1 MTVITDDFAP
11 AVLKE
16 EDKYE
21 GKDVD
26 ANIAAGK
33 STGRLNCFREWMLSR
48 TRSSTQGCGDSM
60 GVHAW
65 RDSLVCLNEDRHHN
79 PWRFQVILSE
89 GISGCERKRHGQS
102 RV

>member
-33 STGRLNCFREWMLSR
+33 SIDRPTCCRRQMINRTSSIAQGRR
-48 TRSSTQGCGDSM
+48 DSV
-60 GVHAW
+60 GVHA
-65 RDSLVCLNEDRHHN
+65 RRHSLVCLD
-79 PWRFQVILSE
+79 
-89 GISGCERKRHGQS
+89 
-102 RV
+102 